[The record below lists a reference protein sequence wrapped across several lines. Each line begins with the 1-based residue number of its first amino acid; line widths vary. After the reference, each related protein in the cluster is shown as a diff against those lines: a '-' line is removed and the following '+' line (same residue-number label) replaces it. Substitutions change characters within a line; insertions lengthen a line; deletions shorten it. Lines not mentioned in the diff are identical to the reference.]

1 MRSQP
6 DGVHSHPSPGEVRE
20 QLDRI
25 LSSPDFILPDRG
37 RRFLQFIVNET
48 LEGRAAY
55 LKAFTI
61 ATSVFGRDASFDA
74 MNDPCVR
81 MAARQ
86 LRSALERY
94 YLTSGSMDEVLIAVP
109 AGGYVPTFAKR
120 AIEGGTRTEDE
131 AQTVSAAGVS
141 LPEKPPTEPPKR
153 ESRLPRWIMIT
164 AGMIVLA
171 AVVMA
176 SFTERNNTTSKQ
188 PVMGGGRAT
197 ILVKPFATNEETR
210 VSNEVLSGLKNEI
223 VVNLVKSKELVVVT
237 EGAKTNADTTYTLQG
252 SIRLEADDVRAI
264 ARLVRGADSAVVWS
278 SDYDVNIKGRSIL
291 DAQMAI
297 ARSIAA
303 AVAAPFGAGA
313 TSRPQE

>member
-1 MRSQP
+1 M
-6 DGVHSHPSPGEVRE
+6 
-20 QLDRI
+20 
-25 LSSPDFILPDRG
+25 
-37 RRFLQFIVNET
+37 NET

>member
-1 MRSQP
+1 M
-6 DGVHSHPSPGEVRE
+6 
-20 QLDRI
+20 DRI

-61 ATSVFGRDASFDA
+61 AVSVFGRDTSFD
-74 MNDPCVR
+74 MQNDPCVR

-94 YLTSGSMDEVLIAVP
+94 YLTSGSMDEVLITVP
-109 AGGYVPTFAKR
+109 TGSYVPIFVKR
-120 AIEGGTRTEDE
+120 PIECSIRTEDE
-131 AQTVSAAGVS
+131 AQSVSAAT
-141 LPEKPPTEPPKR
+141 KPSIEQASIEPPKR
-153 ESRLPRWIMIT
+153 ESRLLRGIMIG
-164 AGMIVLA
+164 AVFILLA

-176 SFTERNNTTSKQ
+176 SIAESDNPVLKQAFTS
-188 PVMGGGRAT
+188 GRPT
-197 ILVKPFATNEETR
+197 ILVKPFTTNEETR

-223 VVNLVKSKELVVVT
+223 IVNLVKSKELVVIT
-237 EGAKTNADTTYTLQG
+237 EGAKPNADATYTLQG
-252 SIRLEADDVRAI
+252 SIRLEADDMRAI
-264 ARLVRGADSAVVWS
+264 ARLVRGADGAVVWS

-303 AVAAPFGAGA
+303 AVAAPFGVGA

>member
-1 MRSQP
+1 MRSQSAS
-6 DGVHSHPSPGEVRE
+6 VHSHPSPAEVRE
-20 QLDRI
+20 HLDRI

-37 RRFLQFIVNET
+37 HRFLQFIVNET

-61 ATSVFGRDASFDA
+61 ATSVFGRDASFD
-74 MNDPCVR
+74 MQNDPCVR

-131 AQTVSAAGVS
+131 AQTVCAAGAS

-176 SFTERNNTTSKQ
+176 SFTERNNTASKQ
-188 PVMGGGRAT
+188 PVMSGGRAT

-303 AVAAPFGAGA
+303 AVTAPFGAGA
-313 TSRPQE
+313 TSRPQG

>member
-1 MRSQP
+1 M
-6 DGVHSHPSPGEVRE
+6 
-20 QLDRI
+20 DRI